1 MSLDLYYIAILSKS
15 LLVHYTIIHSISS
28 PKKKFSPSKTRLSCS
43 GLISDLQLLLTMHSL
58 L

>member
-28 PKKKFSPSKTRLSCS
+28 PKKNFPPQKQDFHAAGSF
-43 GLISDLQLLLTMHSL
+43 LIYNYS
-58 L
+58 